1 MEEKNIEISEEN
13 GCDVKPAAEEN
24 INASES
30 ALPSGYIPKT
40 GYEKMLLRVY
50 EDRKTALMLKTAS
63 ISIVAVTVLAFAVH
77 LLELFLTDHLLLLE
91 TLIITGIPFI
101 ALSVMRVLVDA
112 PRPYE
117 LLPFYEKRPK
127 DKCGRSFPSRHVFSV
142 FVIGAVIMPSSI
154 LLGLVLLLLGA
165 CLAVFR
171 VLLGI
176 HFIRDVVAGALM
188 GAVSGAVGLL
198 AIMLI

>member
-1 MEEKNIEISEEN
+1 MEEKNLEIPEEN
-13 GCDVKPAAEEN
+13 GCDTKPTAKENTAEK
-24 INASES
+24 SV
-30 ALPSGYIPKT
+30 LKDGYIPKT
-40 GYEKMLLRVY
+40 NYEKILLRVY
-50 EDRKTALMLKTAS
+50 EDRKTSLVLKVAS
-63 ISIVAVTVLAFAVH
+63 ISIVAVTVLAFVVR
-77 LLELFLTDHLLLLE
+77 LLELFLYDRLLLLE
-91 TLIITGIPFI
+91 TLVITGVPFA
-101 ALSVMRVLVDA
+101 ALSVMRVMIDA

-117 LLPFYEKRPK
+117 ILPFYEKRPK
-127 DKCGRSFPSRHVFSV
+127 GKCGRSFPSRHVFSV

-154 LLGLVLLLLGA
+154 LLGLMLVLLGA

-198 AIMLI
+198 AITLI

>member
-1 MEEKNIEISEEN
+1 MEEKNLQTPEEN
-13 GCDVKPAAEEN
+13 GCESTAEKPR
-24 INASES
+24 
-30 ALPSGYIPKT
+30 LKDGYVPKT
-40 GYEKMLLRVY
+40 NYEKVLLRVY
-50 EDRKTALMLKTAS
+50 EDRKTSLVLKIAS
-63 ISIVAVTVLAFAVH
+63 VAIVAVTVLAFIVR
-77 LLELFLTDHLLLLE
+77 LLELVLSDRVLLLE
-91 TLIITGIPFI
+91 TLIIAGVPFI

-127 DKCGRSFPSRHVFSV
+127 GKCGRSFPSRHVFSV
-142 FVIGAVIMPSSI
+142 FVIGAVIMPSSV
-154 LLGLVLLLLGA
+154 LLGSMLLLLGA

-198 AIMLI
+198 AIAFI

>member
-1 MEEKNIEISEEN
+1 MEEKNLQAEEN
-13 GCDVKPAAEEN
+13 GCDVKTTAEEN
-24 INASES
+24 TNTEKET
-30 ALPSGYIPKT
+30 LPGGYTPKT
-40 GYEKMLLRVY
+40 DYERVLLRVY
-50 EDRKTALMLKTAS
+50 EDRRTATVLKVAS
-63 ISIVAVTVLAFAVH
+63 LSIVAVTVLAFIVR
-77 LLELFLTDHLLLLE
+77 LLELFVSDHLLLLE
-91 TLIITGIPFI
+91 TLIITGVPFI

-127 DKCGRSFPSRHVFSV
+127 GKCGRSFPSRHVFSV

-154 LLGLVLLLLGA
+154 LLGSMLLVLGA
-165 CLAVFR
+165 CLAIFR

-198 AIMLI
+198 AIAFI

>member
-1 MEEKNIEISEEN
+1 MEEKNFET
-13 GCDVKPAAEEN
+13 PEEN
-24 INASES
+24 ITKKPT
-30 ALPSGYIPKT
+30 LPGGYVPKT
-40 GYEKMLLRVY
+40 KYERVLLRVY
-50 EDRKTALMLKTAS
+50 EDKRAALMLKIAS
-63 ISIVAVTVLAFAVH
+63 IAIVAVTALAFLVRI
-77 LLELFLTDHLLLLE
+77 LELFMTNHIMLLE
-91 TLIITGIPFI
+91 TLVITGVPFV
-101 ALSVMRVLVDA
+101 ALSIMRVLVDA

-117 LLPFYEKRPK
+117 LLSFYEKRPK
-127 DKCGRSFPSRHVFSV
+127 GKSGRSFPSRHVFSV

-154 LLGLVLLLLGA
+154 LLGSMLVLLGA

-198 AIMLI
+198 AITLI